1 VNESSLLE
9 LVLGPLGALVVCA
22 TVAVQLWRENRSLR
36 RDLDAEKDERL
47 KDAKDS
53 QKLAEAYL
61 KLRVTDR
68 EEGAR

>member
-22 TVAVQLWRENRSLR
+22 AVAVQLWRENRSLR
-36 RDLDAEKDERL
+36 KDLDAEKDERL

-61 KLRVTDR
+61 KLRVADR
-68 EEGAR
+68 EEGPG